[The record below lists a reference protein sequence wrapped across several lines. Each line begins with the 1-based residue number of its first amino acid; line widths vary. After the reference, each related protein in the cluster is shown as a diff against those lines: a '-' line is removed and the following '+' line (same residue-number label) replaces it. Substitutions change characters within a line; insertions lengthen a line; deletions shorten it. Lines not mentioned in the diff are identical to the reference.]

1 LYAFEICFFFGGLA
15 GLRLLASA
23 VERQKLSLKPAFGLL
38 WVFVYAFGRPGLG
51 LSSDLGFVF

>member
-1 LYAFEICFFFGGLA
+1 LNEFEIWFFFGGLA

-23 VERQKLSLKPAFGLL
+23 LERQKLSLKSAFGLL
-38 WVFVYAFGRPGLG
+38 WVSVYVFGRPGLG